1 MLNSL
6 DYEILPLSWSHAQP
20 HSSSLTGKRTQQ
32 LVTTVLSVLWHRKA
46 WGRDCWALAQAGI
59 WTQLI
64 TNEDIP
70 RPPSAAPC
78 QSQTLKHWSHCWHAL
93 GYMTSSPQLPI
104 PLSITTAN
112 RSEPNFLLSQWGL
125 GFLHFWQLEHC
136 RLFFKTKQTDSLRI
150 MGLKWG
156 TADVAQ

>member
-32 LVTTVLSVLWHRKA
+32 LVATVLSVLWHRKA
-46 WGRDCWALAQAGI
+46 WGRDCWVLAQAVD

-70 RPPSAAPC
+70 RPLSAAPC
-78 QSQTLKHWSHCWHAL
+78 QSQNLKHWSHCWHAL
-93 GYMTSSPQLPI
+93 GYMTKLPPNSPSPCL
-104 PLSITTAN
+104 
-112 RSEPNFLLSQWGL
+112 
-125 GFLHFWQLEHC
+125 
-136 RLFFKTKQTDSLRI
+136 SLRPI
-150 MGLKWG
+150 EVSQTFFSANEGWG
-156 TADVAQ
+156 FFTFDNWSPASSSSKQSTLTP